1 MASADA
7 DEKRERKK
15 RKKEDKKRRKK
26 EEKRKKKKKRK
37 RDSTDSSSSSSS
49 GAVASALATVAA
61 AATAQAAYRPAHE
74 DFPMPRGRSIGSCRA
89 CISSASC
96 ASSPHEQAMRDV
108 RSARFAPT
116 ASELA
121 MRAAAPAAAPRPG
134 THVRGSSVALEKSY
148 LRLTALPRAD
158 DVRPLPVLVDAFELV
173 QRRWAAERDYH
184 YTCEQLKAIRQDLT
198 VQHLA
203 AAAPRARFATQVYEA
218 HARIA
223 LEVGERARTHTNRPP
238 TPRSNCLLFFD
249 QVGDYDEYSACQA
262 QLIPLHA
269 YGLASTAEARAEF
282 CAYRLLYCVSRR
294 PDAISEEL
302 GAIVGNL
309 PRSVQAAPPLARALA
324 LATASAVGDFGAYF
338 AELNAEP
345 LGTCTA
351 ALLEQPTERMR
362 LRALRATCKAF
373 QPSVPIR
380 RAAQLLGF
388 GPDTRG
394 AARWLGGVPGAMM
407 ARERGTGAPVLDT
420 RTSAQLFGRQE
431 CGPPPPPG

>member
-15 RKKEDKKRRKK
+15 RKKEEKKKRKK

-37 RDSTDSSSSSSS
+37 RESTDSSSSSSS

-61 AATAQAAYRPAHE
+61 AAAAQAAYRPAHE
-74 DFPMPRGRSIGSCRA
+74 DFPMPRGRSIGGCSA
-89 CISSASC
+89 DISSASC

-223 LEVGERARTHTNRPP
+223 LEVRERARTHANRPP
-238 TPRSNCLLFFD
+238 THRSHC
-249 QVGDYDEYSACQA
+249 
-262 QLIPLHA
+262 
-269 YGLASTAEARAEF
+269 
-282 CAYRLLYCVSRR
+282 
-294 PDAISEEL
+294 
-302 GAIVGNL
+302 
-309 PRSVQAAPPLARALA
+309 
-324 LATASAVGDFGAYF
+324 
-338 AELNAEP
+338 
-345 LGTCTA
+345 
-351 ALLEQPTERMR
+351 
-362 LRALRATCKAF
+362 
-373 QPSVPIR
+373 
-380 RAAQLLGF
+380 
-388 GPDTRG
+388 
-394 AARWLGGVPGAMM
+394 
-407 ARERGTGAPVLDT
+407 
-420 RTSAQLFGRQE
+420 
-431 CGPPPPPG
+431 